1 MPTIVHFEIPAD
13 DVERAKKF
21 YSDLFG
27 WKMERWSGTD
37 DAKDSSSSSSSSPSN
52 MQYWIIS
59 TTDDKG
65 NKSSIGGG
73 LMKRHDQPDQH
84 LRQITNFIDV
94 NSVDEYSSKIEKL
107 GGKIVVPKMA
117 VPGMG
122 YFAVC
127 HDTENNSFGIWEA
140 NESAK

>member
-1 MPTIVHFEIPAD
+1 MPTIVHFEMPAD

-21 YSDLFG
+21 YTDLFG
-27 WKMERWSGTD
+27 WKIEKWPGASS
-37 DAKDSSSSSSSSPSN
+37 KNSSSSS
-52 MQYWIIS
+52 MEYWIVS

-65 NKSSIGGG
+65 NKAPIGGG
-73 LMKRHDQPDQH
+73 LMKRQEQH
-84 LRQITNFIDV
+84 QQITNFIDV

-107 GGKIVVPKMA
+107 GGKVVVTKMA

-127 HDTENNSFGIWEA
+127 HDTENNSFGIWET
-140 NESAK
+140 NEGAK